1 MKKKKD
7 IFKINN
13 KDVYVRS
20 RVHTWTTKLDDE
32 RLKDWAKMFKLKLK
46 SKKLIGKGSS
56 YHYVNPKPRFCA
68 SATVTMPLVGMSE
81 VIVLPKNKNN
91 TFSKKKKRKK
101 K

>member
-7 IFKINN
+7 I
-13 KDVYVRS
+13 YVKG
-20 RVHTWTTKLDDE
+20 RVHTWTTKLDDD
-32 RLKDWAKMFKLKLK
+32 RLKDWAKMFGKALK

-81 VIVLPKNKNN
+81 VIVLPKNKKN